1 MMKQT
6 KWFINLSVLLALIAI
21 TVGAKTLSPSRTTL
35 KDGVLWPDTLTVPD
49 TVALPAVSYKM
60 GAAVDSV
67 LLSEKDSCVSD
78 YAPLHHFFA
87 ALDSLRAGKDTVVTV
102 VQLGDSHIQAGH

>member
-35 KDGVLWPDTLTVPD
+35 KDGVLLPDTLTVPD

-78 YAPLHHFFA
+78 YAPLHHF
-87 ALDSLRAGKDTVVTV
+87 LQHSIPCVPEKIR
-102 VQLGDSHIQAGH
+102 S